1 MKVLV
6 TGATGFLGKY
16 LVQELVENNYE
27 VVALGRNKKIGKTLE
42 NEKVKFFKGDIE
54 NKSHILEASKN
65 CSAVIHAAA
74 LSTVWGRWEKFYNIN
89 VLGTKNIIEVCEEK
103 KLKLVFVSSPS
114 ICSAPYDQINI
125 KEEDAPQENN
135 LNYYIKS
142 KIMAENLIK
151 NSSLNYIIIRPR
163 GLFGVGDTSIIPRIL
178 ELNNKIGIP
187 LFVEGKQLTD
197 ITCVE
202 NVAYALRLAL
212 ETKFTRQIYNITND
226 EPMELKKLLDLFFA
240 EMKSQG
246 KYIKWNYKFVYPLVC
261 ALERIYKIF
270 RIEKEPRLTK
280 YTLYLMRYSQTLNI
294 EKAKNELGYEPKM
307 KIIDGIKKYVREI
320 SLVK

>member
-27 VVALGRNKKIGKTLE
+27 VVALGRNEKIGKTLE

-54 NKSHILEASKN
+54 NKNDILEASKN

-74 LSTVWGRWEKFYNIN
+74 LSTVWGSWEKFYNIN
-89 VLGTKNIIEVCEEK
+89 VLGTKNIVEICEKK

-114 ICSAPYDQINI
+114 IYSAPYDQINI

-226 EPMELKKLLDLFFA
+226 EPMEFKKLLDLFFA